1 MISRRNVIIAKTLN
15 KLARPEL
22 TTNIGIEVLD
32 LLQQA
37 LINEFQQWDL
47 YYAYK
52 GQLTGLSRDPLMAHF
67 ETHAGE
73 EANHIE
79 VLQRYIVGMGAI
91 PTTER
96 KRIPLIKDNSVEA
109 IIELQLEFEVEAVEI
124 YKKILKELNEDSA
137 PLRIEIENILAVET
151 EHMQD
156 LQMFLR
162 KY

>member
-1 MISRRNVIIAKTLN
+1 MMSRRNVIIAKTLN

-22 TTNIGIEVLD
+22 TSNIGIEVLD

-37 LINEFQQWDL
+37 LTNEFQQWDL

-52 GQLTGLSRDPLMAHF
+52 GQLTGLSRDPLMSHF

-73 EANHIE
+73 EAKHIE